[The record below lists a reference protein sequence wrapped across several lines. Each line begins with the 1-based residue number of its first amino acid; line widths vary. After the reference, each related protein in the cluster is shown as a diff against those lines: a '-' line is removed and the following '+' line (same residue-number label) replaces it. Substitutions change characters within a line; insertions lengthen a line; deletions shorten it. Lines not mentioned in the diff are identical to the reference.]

1 MTRYFKRI
9 KEKLGDKK
17 GMTTLEIAISAFII
31 IVALAGFI
39 DMVKV
44 SQKLDTASSV
54 TGYVGRV
61 VANQGGVRTT
71 APNHQYGNYVTSEQ
85 LYREVKTIL
94 ENGGVKEA
102 DFKLYVDGKRMR
114 EGTNIPLKD
123 FGERI
128 PVKLEVTYEWELI
141 SSAIGV
147 DMMKNTKESS
157 RTVVSSFKVRSAT
170 K

>member
-31 IVALAGFI
+31 IVALTGFI

-44 SQKLDTASSV
+44 SQKLDTASSI

-61 VANQGGVRTT
+61 VGNQGGVRTT
-71 APNHQYGNYVTSEQ
+71 APKHQYGNYVTSEQ

-94 ENGGVKEA
+94 ENGGVKES
-102 DFKLYVDGKRMR
+102 DFKLYVDGKRFK
-114 EGTNIPLKD
+114 EGTNIALKD

-141 SSAIGV
+141 SSATGL
-147 DMMKNTKESS
+147 DMKNTKESS
-157 RTVVSSFKVRSAT
+157 RTVVSSFKVRNAT